1 MKINLPKST
10 KSKIKTEREKVFEK
24 MCKEDSYEDWELL
37 NKKYK
42 AYTEMMK
49 PSWTVTPD
57 TLVVAGANLLG
68 IILILNFEKMD
79 LVRSKAM
86 NFVLKGK
93 V

>member
-1 MKINLPKST
+1 
-10 KSKIKTEREKVFEK
+10 
-24 MCKEDSYEDWELL
+24 
-37 NKKYK
+37 
-42 AYTEMMK
+42 MK
-49 PSWTVTPD
+49 PTWTVTPD